1 MSTKQPSIKEML
13 EKATSKSVRKL
24 LEDYDNGDKSKKQV
38 VTQLTGYMSIPS
50 KTSLKPGVSADEYM
64 KAYRDTL
71 LILPI
76 IKGERATL
84 TNANVTVAN
93 RGRNNVNAAFRS
105 GLQTRK
111 VANANSRTA
120 ARTERKETQKRERAI
135 NAVRRKLQALETGA
149 PVASA
154 ARTPT
159 KKNARVAALRA
170 THGRAPEKAASIAA
184 KIASISLAK
193 TPAYIKQITDRIE
206 SQVHRFSAKDK
217 ESTMASMRKKIRELK
232 GDLEDKT
239 KTGKLKA
246 GNAEEYSALIDAME
260 RLYTIVEEET
270 NVEVSASAKTS
281 RTSTRGKSTGPM
293 SCRILHHPCNPKIK
307 ISADQLT
314 EAAISIA
321 ETGKA
326 PRIPAS
332 EMISQASSAMTSAAT
347 SAAVSPE

>member
-1 MSTKQPSIKEML
+1 MSTKGPSINEMI

-24 LEDYDNGDKSKKQV
+24 LEDYDKGDKSKKQV

-50 KTSLKPGVSADEYM
+50 KTSLKAGVSADEYM

-76 IKGERATL
+76 IKGERMTL
-84 TNANVTVAN
+84 TNANVTAAN
-93 RGRNNVNAAFRS
+93 KGRNNVNAAFRS

-111 VANANSRTA
+111 AANSNILSV
-120 ARTERKETQKRERAI
+120 ARTEKKETQKRERAI
-135 NAVRRKLQALETGA
+135 NAVRRKLMALETGA

-154 ARTPT
+154 AKTLT
-159 KKNARVAALRA
+159 KKNERITALRA

-184 KIASISLAK
+184 KIASISLEK
-193 TPAYIKQITDRIE
+193 TPKYITQVIDRIE

-217 ESTMASMRKKIRELK
+217 ESTMSSIRKKIRELK

-239 KTGKLKA
+239 ASGKLKA
-246 GNAEEYSALIDAME
+246 EDATEYRERIAAME
-260 RLYTIVEEET
+260 SLYKIVEEET

-281 RTSTRGKSTGPM
+281 RTGSRGKSTGPM

-332 EMISQASSAMTSAAT
+332 EMISQASSTMTSAAT